1 VSVLINFNESS
12 GDTHSPHTLTST
24 PPPFSIPF
32 SGASV
37 YSFNGTEGGAFGST
51 APGFIDVVNAPATQK
66 EDGKHNPLP
75 SEFMVVEAGK
85 GAGGVYTFRV
95 AQRVGSTWGTVLGMK
110 NFTC

>member
-1 VSVLINFNESS
+1 MS
-12 GDTHSPHTLTST
+12 THILYFVTPPILTPT
-24 PPPFSIPF
+24 PPPIFYPIFVPF

-51 APGFIDVVNAPATQK
+51 APGYIDVVNAPATQK